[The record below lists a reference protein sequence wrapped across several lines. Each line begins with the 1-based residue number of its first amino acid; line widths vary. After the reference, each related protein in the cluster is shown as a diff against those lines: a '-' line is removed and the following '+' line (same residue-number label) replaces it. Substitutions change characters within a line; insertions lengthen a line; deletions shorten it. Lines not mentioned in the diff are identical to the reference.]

1 MEGGSGLQ
9 RILRGT
15 LAALV
20 VLATV
25 ALFAPGA
32 IASSDTAGAVYVLT
46 NSPAGNAVLVYG
58 RGGDGSLTPA
68 GSFAT
73 GGAGTGSGL
82 GSQNAVTVSDDHQR
96 LFAQVSITR
105 VG

>member
-1 MEGGSGLQ
+1 M
-9 RILRGT
+9 RRTLRGT

-20 VLATV
+20 VLGTV
-25 ALFAPGA
+25 ALFAPA
-32 IASSDTAGAVYVLT
+32 AVAASDAPGAVYTLT

-73 GGAGTGSGL
+73 GGAGSGAGS
-82 GSQNAVTVSDDHQR
+82 DHR
-96 LFAQVSITR
+96 TR
-105 VG
+105 